1 MNRKKFIKSISV
13 ASVGAAVI
21 STLSVAKSTL
31 LDEPSIIK
39 PPKLKKGDKLA
50 IVAPGSYISESEL
63 QDSINNIQALGFET
77 NLSAPHNHQKSKNN
91 ERVKQKKVEKVKDLG
106 RIEQWTKGGWT
117 IFILA
122 GYNNL
127 NEAKAALVSAQNR
140 GFKTAEVVIDN
151 GGILERL
158 KQN

>member
-1 MNRKKFIKSISV
+1 LGYFTDRKEAEDILVKVRANGYKDAFIAFEVLNTAQMELILTGTDEQSFTDNGNFNTRNPEVARDYKSGNKYKV
-13 ASVGAAVI
+13 RLASYEDPIWFDV
-21 STLSVAKSTL
+21 
-31 LDEPSIIK
+31 
-39 PPKLKKGDKLA
+39 
-50 IVAPGSYISESEL
+50 
-63 QDSINNIQALGFET
+63 N
-77 NLSAPHNHQKSKNN
+77 
-91 ERVKQKKVEKVKDLG
+91 KVKDLG

-122 GYNNL
+122 GYADL
-127 NEAKAALVSAQNR
+127 ETAKKAQIQANNR